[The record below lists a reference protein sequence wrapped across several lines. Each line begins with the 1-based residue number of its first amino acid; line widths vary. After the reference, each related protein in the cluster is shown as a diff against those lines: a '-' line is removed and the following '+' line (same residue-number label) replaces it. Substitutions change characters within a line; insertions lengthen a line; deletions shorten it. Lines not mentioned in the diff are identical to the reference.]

1 VKGSGKEGDDMANKH
16 RRRSTWLQKW
26 QLALCLAIGGL
37 ILSSCAQYTPL
48 SPAEKTALY
57 LAPGFES
64 TTDFPLPAFLIR
76 EPEQSFNKIGVPRI
90 DRSLGGDPRIFIDH
104 QTPGIF
110 WEKQEFETARGRYA
124 NIVYR
129 IHFQEVPLAWSSLNL
144 TAGKNPGIL
153 VIYTLDDAGTLV
165 LVTTVH
171 TCGCY
176 LAFLPTS
183 ALPENAYPAGWSTE
197 PQPIYGYYLPSR
209 LNLFKEQPE
218 GRIVFTLE
226 SETHR
231 ISSVNM
237 VDAAAWKAHPHKV
250 TMPLRPM
257 LDLYSLPANGTAVSF
272 FEMEGPRRGYVKN
285 NTKIL
290 ERLLISWWAFDLQVG
305 EDKAYSVHDSS
316 DTVFYT
322 SLKFWAREASD
333 LKNFPEF
340 LKYWGWNL

>member
-1 VKGSGKEGDDMANKH
+1 MHDKH
-16 RRRSTWLQKW
+16 LRRSTWLEKW
-26 QLALCLAIGGL
+26 YFALWVTIGGL
-37 ILSSCAQYTPL
+37 ILSSCAQYTPVA
-48 SPAEKTALY
+48 PTDKTALY
-57 LAPGFES
+57 LAPAFES
-64 TTDFPLPAFLIR
+64 TAAFPLPAFLVR
-76 EPEQSFNKIGVPRI
+76 EPEQSFNKIGIPRV
-90 DRSLGGDPRIFIDH
+90 DRSEGGEPQISIDPE
-104 QTPGIF
+104 TSAIF
-110 WEKQEFETARGRYA
+110 WESQGFETAKGRYR

-129 IHFQEVPLAWSSLNL
+129 IHFQEVPLAWTSINL

-153 VIYTLDDAGTLV
+153 VIYTLDDSGALV

-183 ALPENAYPAGWSTE
+183 ALPEDALPAGWSSE

-209 LNLFKEQPE
+209 LNLLKDHPD

-231 ISSVNM
+231 ISTVNT
-237 VDAAAWKAHPHKV
+237 VDAAAWQAHPQKV
-250 TMPLRPM
+250 PMQLRPM
-257 LDLYSLPANGTAVSF
+257 LNLYTLPANGTTLPF
-272 FEMEGPRRGYVKN
+272 FEMECPRRGYVKD

-305 EDKAYSVHDSS
+305 EDKAYSVHDTSG
-316 DTVFYT
+316 TVFYT
-322 SLKFWAREASD
+322 SLKFWARKASD